1 MPLINLIQEQRLA
14 AKKSERKNHV
24 LLMTCAGVGALAF
37 LGVGYFMFETS
48 RLNAKA
54 DTLEQLK
61 VKLEPTIKQVDFNNT
76 EIGKLKPRLETL
88 LQAQKNTEQWSQIL
102 DHLTKNTPSGTW
114 LTSIKASQQ
123 DKTKP
128 LVVTVTGLS
137 GSLEAVGMFQIRL
150 EACEQ
155 LENASL
161 KYTQERF
168 ADNGKQ
174 IEFEIQSEL
183 VGSKPAEKPKENTS
197 A

>member
-14 AKKSERKNHV
+14 AKKNERKNQA

-61 VKLEPTIKQVDFNNT
+61 VKLEPTIKQVDFNNG
-76 EIGKLKPRLETL
+76 EIAKLKPRLETL
-88 LQAQKNTEQWSQIL
+88 LQAQKNTEQWSKIL

-114 LTSIKASQQ
+114 LTSIKAAQQ